1 MKNPMAKDLRQPK
14 YKQRVVPDKKKPVS
28 KRKEKHK
35 KIMTPKKSAQL
46 QAEKTFKQFVDMS
59 VRGTIVIILVLI
71 FIGLISDWESP
82 TPYNGEV
89 YSPKN
94 VGDY

>member
-1 MKNPMAKDLRQPK
+1 
-14 YKQRVVPDKKKPVS
+14 
-28 KRKEKHK
+28 
-35 KIMTPKKSAQL
+35 MTPKNLHSYKL
-46 QAEKTFKQFVDMS
+46 KKTFKQFVDMS